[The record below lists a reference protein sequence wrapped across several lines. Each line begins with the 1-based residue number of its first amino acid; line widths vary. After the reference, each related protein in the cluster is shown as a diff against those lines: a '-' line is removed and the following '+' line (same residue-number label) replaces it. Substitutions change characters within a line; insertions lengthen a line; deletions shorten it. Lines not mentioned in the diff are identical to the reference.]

1 MKKNKPFIQIK
12 RKWSRGIDIIT
23 AILLFISVTLFYINS
38 PKIPEGMFEDP
49 KTGKPMLLGEVVI
62 DELKQEPFSEW
73 YNNEF
78 DNYVL
83 DNELLDAISNPNQYS
98 YEIFLGTWCGDSRRE
113 VPRLEKIFIELG
125 VDFNKVSIITVDRD
139 KVSPNDEQNGKDI
152 RYVPTLIIKSNDI
165 EMGRIVESP
174 SSETATLESDLF
186 EITLG
191 IPPTPNY
198 SKD

>member
-1 MKKNKPFIQIK
+1 MNSINKIF
-12 RKWSRGIDIIT
+12 SLCF
-23 AILLFISVTLFYINS
+23 AISCFALAYLFYNS
-38 PKIPEGMFEDP
+38 SNIPEGMFEDS
-49 KTGKPMLLGEVVI
+49 KTGKPMLLGKVSI
-62 DELKQEPFSEW
+62 DELKQEPFTGW
-73 YNNEF
+73 YYDEF

-83 DNELLDAISNPNQYS
+83 DTELLDAISNPNQYN

-125 VDFNKVSIITVDRD
+125 VDFNQVSIITVDRD

-165 EMGRIVESP
+165 EIGRIVESP

-191 IPPTPNY
+191 IPPKPNY
-198 SKD
+198 SQNQVCYILI